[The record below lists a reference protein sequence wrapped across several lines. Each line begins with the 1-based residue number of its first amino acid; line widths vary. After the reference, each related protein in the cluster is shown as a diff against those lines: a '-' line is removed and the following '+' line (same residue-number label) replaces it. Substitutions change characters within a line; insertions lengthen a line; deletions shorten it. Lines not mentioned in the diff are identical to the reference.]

1 MCWHAIQNDDPHI
14 IKVILLSLYF
24 SFLFISM
31 QRGILTFTSLN
42 DFSSLVRGWK
52 NRGVERAFR
61 WKLKIH
67 LECALMGRK
76 EVGLRLTRHP
86 FQSLRKFGAKSEF
99 LTHQATLSCY
109 PCVQK
114 SNTEFTLLLKQ
125 HYKFPE
131 KTNWENII
139 ISLTSNHNL
148 IKDFLESLTWL
159 LTGTEPFP
167 RSRTI
172 STSIYM
178 ANLLTRMITTWQ
190 CLPTYLKQH
199 AINAKGLKVSKTL
212 YMT

>member
-1 MCWHAIQNDDPHI
+1 MCWHAIQNDDPYIIKDHI
-14 IKVILLSLYF
+14 IVTLLQF
-24 SFLFISM
+24 FVCFISM
-31 QRGILTFTSLN
+31 QRGIMTFTSLN

-67 LECALMGRK
+67 LECALMGWK
-76 EVGLRLTRHP
+76 EVGLRLTVHP
-86 FQSLRKFGAKSEF
+86 FQSLRKFGVKSEF

-109 PCVQK
+109 PDVQK
-114 SNTEFTLLLKQ
+114 SNTEFTVLLKQ
-125 HYKFPE
+125 HCKLPE

-159 LTGTEPFP
+159 LTRTEPFP

-172 STSIYM
+172 STSTYM
-178 ANLLTRMITTWQ
+178 ANLLTCMITTW
-190 CLPTYLKQH
+190 
-199 AINAKGLKVSKTL
+199 
-212 YMT
+212 